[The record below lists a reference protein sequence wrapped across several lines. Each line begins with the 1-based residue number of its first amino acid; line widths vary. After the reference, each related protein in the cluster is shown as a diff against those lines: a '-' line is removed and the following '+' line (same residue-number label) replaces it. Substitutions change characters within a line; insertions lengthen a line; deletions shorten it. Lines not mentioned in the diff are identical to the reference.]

1 MARYSNTTTI
11 STTEKW
17 GKNEYGQTV
26 RQRLP
31 SNRTVT
37 RSRVDSYDN
46 SKLLGLF
53 VILIAMFI
61 LAPIVSGTVGDFTAD
76 RFGTYAEYAGYNPV
90 LPHIQTVVETLGNVT
105 PLPNPLTVFN
115 YQLIVADWGIFE
127 FLRSFL
133 NVLLSPL
140 AFTGQ
145 FFVSIFQFLSAVV
158 SIFNIA

>member
-1 MARYSNTTTI
+1 MAKQETLPLSNVNYSP
-11 STTEKW
+11 
-17 GKNEYGQTV
+17 GKANNAGQTSQTAPNIV
-26 RQRLP
+26 Q
-31 SNRTVT
+31 
-37 RSRVDSYDN
+37 N
-46 SKLLGLF
+46 SSTSSGSSMVKTLL

-61 LAPIVSGTVGDFTAD
+61 LAPIVSGTLEDFTAD
-76 RFGTYAEYAGYNPV
+76 RFGTYAEYAGYSPV

>member
-1 MARYSNTTTI
+1 MAKQETLPLSNVNYSP
-11 STTEKW
+11 
-17 GKNEYGQTV
+17 GKSNNVGGTSQTSPNV
-26 RQRLP
+26 VQ
-31 SNRTVT
+31 
-37 RSRVDSYDN
+37 N
-46 SKLLGLF
+46 SFSSAGSSMIKTLLC
-53 VILIAMFI
+53 ILIAVFI
-61 LAPIVSGTVGDFTAD
+61 LAPIVSGTLGDFTAD

-115 YQLIVADWGIFE
+115 YQLIIADWGIFE

-158 SIFNIA
+158 SIFNVA

>member
-1 MARYSNTTTI
+1 MAKQETLPLSNVNYSP
-11 STTEKW
+11 
-17 GKNEYGQTV
+17 GKANNAGQTSQTAPNV
-26 RQRLP
+26 VQ
-31 SNRTVT
+31 
-37 RSRVDSYDN
+37 N
-46 SKLLGLF
+46 SSTSSGSSSSMVKTLF
-53 VILIAMFI
+53 AILIAMFI
-61 LAPIVSGTVGDFTAD
+61 LAPIVSGTIGTFTVD
-76 RFGTYAEYAGYNPV
+76 RFGTYAEYAGYSPV

-105 PLPNPLTVFN
+105 PLPNPLTIFN

-133 NVLLSPL
+133 NVLLSPF